1 VVDLFL
7 GAEQAG
13 GSAVDTVATLIGS
26 GLLVVAAG
34 LAYVLTRYVALR
46 VLSGIVRRSTTD
58 WDDRFLHHQVPHRL
72 SLIPPALV
80 VYLAAPAI
88 EGLPAAAE
96 SVTQRVALTIVIVSF
111 AAALFAAL
119 NAANEIYEEQ
129 VYAADRPIKSY
140 LQLIKLIVTI
150 FAAVLV
156 VATLADQSPVL
167 LLSGLGAATAVLL
180 LVFRDTILSLVASVQ
195 LATNDLIRL
204 GDWIQMDAHGADGEV
219 IDIALHTVK
228 VRNWN
233 LTVVSLPTHKLI
245 SESFI
250 NWRGM
255 IESGGRRIMRA
266 VHIDVT
272 SVRFLGDAELDRFA
286 TWPRLREHIGAKRA
300 ELGVEG
306 GGHDPE
312 AAATRAA
319 RRLTN
324 IGVFRAYCEA
334 YLRER
339 EDLRVEDMTLMV
351 RQLPASSEGVAI
363 ELYGFT
369 RTTAWAEH
377 EGIQADIFD
386 HVLAILPAFGLRPYQ
401 HPTSTDV
408 SGLQGAPR
416 GEAGRRAV
424 AG

>member
-1 VVDLFL
+1 MVGSFL
-7 GAEQAG
+7 GAEQARE
-13 GSAVDTVATLIGS
+13 TVTTLIGS
-26 GLLVVAAG
+26 GLLVVGAG

-46 VLSGIVRRSTTD
+46 ILSGVVRRSTTD

-88 EGLPAAAE
+88 EGLPAAAGTA
-96 SVTQRVALTIVIVSF
+96 TQRVALAIVIVSF
-111 AAALFAAL
+111 SAALFTTL
-119 NAANEIYEEQ
+119 NAVNEIYEEQ

-140 LQLIKLIVTI
+140 LQLIKLIVAI

-255 IESGGRRIMRA
+255 IEAGGRRIMRA
-266 VHIDVT
+266 VHIDIT
-272 SVRFLGDAELDRFA
+272 SVRFLDDAELERFA
-286 TWPRLREHIGAKRA
+286 AWPRLREHIGAKRA
-300 ELGVEG
+300 ELGVEE

-351 RQLPASSEGVAI
+351 RQLPATSEGVAI

-386 HVLAILPAFGLRPYQ
+386 HLLAILPAFGLRPYQ

-408 SGLQGAPR
+408 SGLQGTSA

>member
-1 VVDLFL
+1 MVGYFL

-13 GSAVDTVATLIGS
+13 AAVDVVATLIGS
-26 GLLVVAAG
+26 GLLVVGAG
-34 LAYVLTRYVALR
+34 LAYVLTRYLALR
-46 VLSGIVRRSTTD
+46 VLSGIVRRSATD

-80 VYLAAPAI
+80 VYLAAPTI
-88 EGLPAAAE
+88 QGLPAAAE
-96 SVTQRVALTIVIVSF
+96 TATQRVALTIVIVSF
-111 AAALFAAL
+111 AAALFATL
-119 NAANEIYEEQ
+119 NAVNEIYEEQ

-140 LQLIKLIVTI
+140 LQLVKLIVAI

-255 IESGGRRIMRA
+255 IEAGGRRIMRA

-272 SVRFLGDAELDRFA
+272 SVRFLDDAELDRFA
-286 TWPRLREHIGAKRA
+286 SWPRLREHIDTKRA

-339 EDLRVEDMTLMV
+339 EDLRVEDMMLMV
-351 RQLPASSEGVAI
+351 RQLPATSEGVAI

-377 EGIQADIFD
+377 EAIQADIFD
-386 HVLAILPAFGLRPYQ
+386 HLLAILPAFGLRPYQ

-408 SGLQGAPR
+408 SGLQGTQA